1 MISASQEA
9 ALKSTSSSCM
19 IGVPPPKTFNIFSS
33 RITSHQ
39 ILQVAFTEADICWLP
54 TYTLSVVPSMLV
66 ANKAYVRRM
75 RGNGAC

>member
-9 ALKSTSSSCM
+9 ALKSTSSRCM

-54 TYTLSVVPSMLV
+54 TLSVVPSMLV